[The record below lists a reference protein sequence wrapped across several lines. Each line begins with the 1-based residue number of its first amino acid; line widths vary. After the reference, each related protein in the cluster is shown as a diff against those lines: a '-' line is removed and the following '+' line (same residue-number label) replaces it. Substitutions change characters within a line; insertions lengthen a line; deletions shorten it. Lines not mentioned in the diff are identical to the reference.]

1 MTEPTG
7 DQPGPVPPATAEPA
21 TTLPPGW
28 YPDPDDASRQ
38 AFWNG
43 ATWKRPAGPGATVE
57 TGATP
62 GRSGRPGWVL
72 PVLAVVVVVAIVA
85 VVGFVA
91 STRGKGSSSTSSA
104 GAGGS
109 QAAAGPQATG
119 PRVGEN
125 GVTVVLP
132 DGWTQVPLDDTGFQA
147 FVDEAGAGNL
157 VAADLTKVRQTAGS
171 ALSVIGVVKASDGTY
186 KTDATVLMDKTPVAS
201 AAVLADSVEQK
212 LNDTVH
218 DVSVSHGSIGGH
230 DAVFATY
237 DAVSALVPPQGAQVY
252 VLLSSGVAIVT
263 VTTYDTV
270 HPLDLAKQIA
280 ATVEAA

>member
-7 DQPGPVPPATAEPA
+7 DQPGPVPPSAAEPA
-21 TTLPPGW
+21 TALAPGW
-28 YPDPDDASRQ
+28 YPDPDDAGRQ

-62 GRSGRPGWVL
+62 GKSGRPGWVL

-85 VVGFVA
+85 VVGFIA
-91 STRGKGSSSTSSA
+91 STRGKGSSTASA

-147 FVDEAGAGNL
+147 FVDEAGTGNP
-157 VAADLTKVRQTAGS
+157 VAADLTKVRQAAGS
-171 ALSVIGVVKASDGTY
+171 SLSVIGVVKASDGTY

-201 AAVLADSVEQK
+201 AAVLADTVEQK
-212 LNDTVH
+212 LNSTVH
-218 DVSVSHGSIGGH
+218 DVSVSAGSIGGH

-263 VTTYDTV
+263 VTSYDV
-270 HPLDLAKQIA
+270 VDPLGLAKQIA